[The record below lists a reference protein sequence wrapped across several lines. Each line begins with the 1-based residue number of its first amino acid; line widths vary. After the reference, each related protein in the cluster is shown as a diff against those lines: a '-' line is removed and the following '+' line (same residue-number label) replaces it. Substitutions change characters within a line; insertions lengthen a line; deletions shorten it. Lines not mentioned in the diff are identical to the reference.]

1 MEMLKNYNTSNTNW
15 NNASGKEY
23 LQQAKGYATQ
33 SVPWLSLGI
42 GVALG
47 MVATHYIVKSF

>member
-23 LQQAKGYATQ
+23 LQQARGYATQ

>member
-1 MEMLKNYNTSNTNW
+1 MMKYYNTSNTNW

-23 LQQAKGYATQ
+23 LQRVEGYATE
-33 SVPWLSLGI
+33 SVPWLSMGI
-42 GVALG
+42 GLALG